1 MPNKFQWRSFTIA
14 PSGSIIETVHAT
26 TPKLAWLQEQV
37 GGYIETVPYFTKA
50 FGRTRGTAYA
60 NEDGWAK
67 QLRFNYE
74 ATRLWQSQCLT
85 TTHLLGPVVI
95 TFREATQ

>member
-67 QLRFNYE
+67 QLRFNDA
-74 ATRLWQSQCLT
+74 ATRLWLIQYPFAMS
-85 TTHLLGPVVI
+85 LLGPVVI
-95 TFREATQ
+95 TFREAAQ